1 MNLLVWDPMWT
12 DASVAG
18 FCFLFETI
26 IKERS
31 MKSLKFVVF
40 LTVAL
45 TFLAAGQN
53 VFAEEASLPDTP
65 SSGVMLDDSLPGMGS
80 EKTTAGIVVGAVT
93 LDGKNYQQIGI
104 RADIPLG
111 KLGIGVD
118 LQILLDEEG
127 KVREEDWDEV
137 EDYLNMLYYLR
148 WDHKGAPFYAKVGA
162 LDYSYLGYSNIVNGY
177 SNAIE
182 WPDYKRIGMEMSFKS
197 EKIVGE
203 LLVND
208 YKELTDDRASMVI
221 GTRVGVRPFSKLEI
235 GASIVSD
242 LNEYNGMRDTDDDGY
257 PDEVDQYPYDDNL
270 VTERERLESI
280 GASPGT
286 IQELIDLGELSPLER
301 EDLTDYR
308 KKRSRLTVWGLDA
321 GIPLIEGD
329 FLKVDLYTAYSDIV
343 DYGWGLTL
351 PGFRTRLGD
360 HFSFT
365 AEYRMQSEEFLFGYF
380 NHTYEL
386 ERCQIAVDPMTGLPY
401 AVRKQD
407 TLKDITDD
415 MQGYLAGMQFNFF
428 KYLTASAQYQ
438 NMKGDNEERK
448 SLYGDLIINNKAI
461 LYLPTVK
468 GYYAQN
474 NVESLSEWR
483 TPSTLLGYIVQMN
496 IGGATV
502 SVDNK
507 YTFVDRN
514 GDGDVKDDDEMVKS
528 ISISA
533 MATF

>member
-1 MNLLVWDPMWT
+1 
-12 DASVAG
+12 
-18 FCFLFETI
+18 
-26 IKERS
+26 

-40 LTVAL
+40 LAVAL
-45 TFLAAGQN
+45 AFFAAGQP
-53 VFAEEASLPDTP
+53 VFAEDTAIGN
-65 SSGVMLDDSLPGMGS
+65 SGGTLDTGLAGS

-93 LDGKNYQQIGI
+93 LDGENYQQIGI

-127 KVREEDWDEV
+127 KVRKEDWDDA
-137 EDYLNMLYYLR
+137 EDYFNMLYYLR
-148 WDHKGAPFYAKVGA
+148 WDRKGAPFYAKVGA

-197 EKIVGE
+197 DQLVGE
-203 LLVND
+203 LLIND
-208 YKELTDDRASMVI
+208 YKELTDERPSMVV
-221 GTRVGVRPFSKLEI
+221 GTRLGYRPFSKLEI

-242 LNEYNGMRDTDDDGY
+242 LNEYNGLRDTDDDGY
-257 PDEVDQYPYDDNL
+257 PDEIDQFPYDDSL
-270 VTERERLESI
+270 VLERERIENELRALSI
-280 GASPGT
+280 DPTTT
-286 IQELIDLGELSPLER
+286 INNLIAIGDLPNLDRSN
-301 EDLTDYR
+301 LTDYS
-308 KKRSRLTVWGLDA
+308 KKRSRLTIWGIDA

-329 FLKVDLYTAYSDIV
+329 FLKVDLYSAYTDIV
-343 DYGWGLTL
+343 DYGWGLTA
-351 PGFRTRLGD
+351 PGFRTRLGE
-360 HFSFT
+360 HMTFT

-380 NHTYEL
+380 NQTYEL
-386 ERCQIAVDPMTGLPY
+386 ERCQIADSGSGPY

-407 TLKDITDD
+407 TLKNITED
-415 MQGYLAGMQFNFF
+415 MDGYLAGLSFNLFNYVTMSGQF
-428 KYLTASAQYQ
+428 Q
-438 NMKGDNEERK
+438 NMKGDVTERK
-448 SLYGDLIINNKAI
+448 SVYGDVVINNKAFD
-461 LYLPTVK
+461 YLPTVK

-474 NVESLSEWR
+474 NVERLTEWR
-483 TPSTLLGYIVQMN
+483 TPSTILGYVVQMN
-496 IGGATV
+496 VGGTTL

-514 GDGDVKDDDEMVKS
+514 GDEDVEDEDEMVKS